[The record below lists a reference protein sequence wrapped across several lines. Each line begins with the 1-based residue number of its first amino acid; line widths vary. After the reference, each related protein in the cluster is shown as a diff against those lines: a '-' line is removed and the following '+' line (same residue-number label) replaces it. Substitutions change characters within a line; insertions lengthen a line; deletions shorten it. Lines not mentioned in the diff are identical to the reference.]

1 VTPVLE
7 EFTVTFIHSRP
18 RFQRPNARFIP
29 VLMLAVAAGCG
40 GDAGN
45 DGEATQGAEIGPTN
59 AIVTVA
65 GVGFATPESVLHDPE
80 SDVYLVSNINGAPV
94 DKDDNGFISR
104 LSPDGMVL
112 ELRWIDGAA
121 DGVTL
126 NAPKGMA
133 LQGSTLYVADID
145 CIRMFDR
152 TSGSPMG
159 EACPSG
165 ATFLNDVAPA
175 PDGVSLF
182 FTDSGL
188 DASFGPTGT
197 DAVYRLSEGSRITVI
212 SRSPSLGAP
221 NGVSVGTRGILVAA
235 FGSGEVYALDAD
247 GNRTDI
253 MPASQRQFDG
263 IEAMEDGGFI
273 VSSWGDQAVL
283 RVAGDGTVSRV
294 VEGVDA
300 PADIGLDR
308 TRNRLLIPLF
318 NANEVRIVP
327 LG

>member
-1 VTPVLE
+1 
-7 EFTVTFIHSRP
+7 
-18 RFQRPNARFIP
+18 
-29 VLMLAVAAGCG
+29 
-40 GDAGN
+40 
-45 DGEATQGAEIGPTN
+45 
-59 AIVTVA
+59 
-65 GVGFATPESVLHDPE
+65 
-80 SDVYLVSNINGAPV
+80 
-94 DKDDNGFISR
+94 
-104 LSPDGMVL
+104 
-112 ELRWIDGAA
+112 
-121 DGVTL
+121 
-126 NAPKGMA
+126 